1 MKLLRCL
8 VVAGAVLG
16 SWLWAVEPEG
26 NYDGINI
33 YRFPLPSKQTR
44 PVVVPTTPE
53 EPSFIELPYKV
64 DDWMGRGFSTNV
76 ETAGADFHLRLRKGD
91 RRLGITPLIVGA
103 HRVLH
108 VIMEGD
114 RTLTLEFLPAVSRD
128 TAFRAIVF
136 YDAESDAQRIEQSV
150 QQARQE
156 VTTITREESMPE
168 SRYVAATAASQLGLV
183 RFMELVLNMPA
194 DKAARAVA
202 LNSALEMRVF
212 AENGAEAQAQPTS
225 EYSVVPR
232 FAIRDSVTSSLG
244 LAVVVRNL
252 TGKRLLFDPNEWL
265 VRAGAAVYPVGGS
278 YGMVS
283 FNGEIEPGGEA
294 VAFLVLT
301 RSPDGSPIRL
311 LPNQKFRISAKLVG
325 ATVDN
330 PVFSVDI
337 DSKGN

>member
-1 MKLLRCL
+1 MKLFRCL

-16 SWLWAVEPEG
+16 SWLWAAEPTVGDYE
-26 NYDGINI
+26 GINI
-33 YRFPLPSKQTR
+33 YRFPLPAKQTR

-53 EPSFIELPYKV
+53 EPTFIELPYKV
-64 DDWMGRGFSTNV
+64 EDWMGRGFSTNV

-91 RRLGITPLIVGA
+91 RRLGITPLIVRA

-136 YDAESDAQRIEQSV
+136 YDAVSDVQRVEQSV

-156 VTTITREESMPE
+156 VTTITREDSLPE

-183 RFMELVLNMPA
+183 RFMELVMNMPA
-194 DKAARAVA
+194 DKAARAVS

-212 AENGAEAQAQPTS
+212 AENGAEAQATS
-225 EYSVVPR
+225 DYALVPR

-244 LAVVVRNL
+244 LAVLVRNL
-252 TGKRLLFDPNEWL
+252 TRKRLLFDSNEWL
-265 VRAGAAVYPVGGS
+265 VRAGAAVYPVGAS

-283 FNGEIEPGGEA
+283 FNGEIAPGGEA

-311 LPNQKFRISAKLVG
+311 LPDQKFRITAKLVG

-330 PVFSVDI
+330 PVFSVDT
-337 DSKGN
+337 DPKGN